1 MHILQ
6 RINYR
11 FKREGQKEV
20 FTSFTIS
27 ASPDTAGPATF
38 RDTIDHLARII
49 ESVIFVGARLPALE
63 GGVCTVHT
71 LAKKPMYKEGFSEIE
86 GGFEYKGEYTL
97 LPGTKT
103 VQRLL
108 GPLVKATGHATR
120 WTLDLG
126 GTVRRYSSGSV
137 DADVTLYMFADHTI
151 NLALLDRI
159 LADPDFTLSAQAQ
172 EALTR
177 IAALRAGQRS
187 TDPNAWVAL
196 LRSSGSD
203 ASA

>member
-11 FKREGQKEV
+11 FKREGQNEV
-20 FTSFTIS
+20 FDSFTIT
-27 ASPDTAGPATF
+27 ASPDTDGTTTF
-38 RDTIDHLARII
+38 RATLESLARTI
-49 ESVIFVGARLPALE
+49 ESVVFEGAKLTMPE
-63 GGVCTVHT
+63 GGFCTIGKISKEPT
-71 LAKKPMYKEGFSEIE
+71 YKEGFSEIV

-126 GTVRRYSSGSV
+126 GTVRRYSGGSV

-159 LADPDFTLSAQAQ
+159 LAGPDFTLSAQAQ

-187 TDPNAWVAL
+187 TDPNEWVAL
-196 LRSSGSD
+196 LRSSDSD
-203 ASA
+203 ASS